1 MAFVFLKH
9 PNLKSWHAHPSLNP
23 CNCQA
28 YGAHPVHT
36 CALAHLVVRYVY
48 VRTALRMHIPTYLHT
63 YTHACMHACMHP
75 SHPIPSHPIP
85 SHPLHA
91 RAQTYIHT
99 YIHTYI
105 QTDRQTDRH
114 TDRHQCMHASIH
126 TYIHTCIHTC
136 GHHICVEQRAHAH
149 THT

>member
-9 PNLKSWHAHPSLNP
+9 PNLQSWHAHPSLNP

-63 YTHACMHACMHP
+63 YTHACMHACI
-75 SHPIPSHPIP
+75 HPIPSHPIP
-85 SHPLHA
+85 SHPILCMHA
-91 RAQTYIHT
+91 RRHT
-99 YIHTYI
+99 YIHTY
-105 QTDRQTDRH
+105 RQTDRH

-126 TYIHTCIHTC
+126 TYIHAYIHADIIYVSNSVPTPT
-136 GHHICVEQRAHAH
+136 H

>member
-63 YTHACMHACMHP
+63 YTHACMHACI
-75 SHPIPSHPIP
+75 HPIPSHPIP
-85 SHPLHA
+85 SHPILCMHA
-91 RAQTYIHT
+91 RRHT
-99 YIHTYI
+99 YS
-105 QTDRQTDRH
+105 QTDRH